1 MSRFFVRACA
11 VLIVLRSFT
20 NFAKLFQGE
29 EATLVLFGQILR
41 GGDAALPS
49 LIVGL
54 FMLATGIGLLIGARW
69 ALPLIAAYALY
80 VAVNLLT
87 WSVTNPGEFVHV
99 GSRFSS
105 ATDPSELHRLGVLA
119 FLGYCLIAIGTT
131 AGPAWILWKG
141 SRSSQRIA
149 V

>member
-11 VLIVLRSFT
+11 LLIVLRSFT

-29 EATLVLFGQILR
+29 EATLVLFGQILH

-99 GSRFSS
+99 
-105 ATDPSELHRLGVLA
+105 
-119 FLGYCLIAIGTT
+119 
-131 AGPAWILWKG
+131 
-141 SRSSQRIA
+141 
-149 V
+149 